1 MVIECRY
8 IILCALTTPSP
19 DDFTDLG
26 EIEPLI
32 VLINFIFGSVKTTA
46 LCAGIAMT
54 HSEAIRNKDRKR
66 LRIPKLY

>member
-32 VLINFIFGSVKTTA
+32 VLINFILGSVKTTSP
-46 LCAGIAMT
+46 CAGTAMAQ
-54 HSEAIRNKDRKR
+54 SEAIRNKDRKR
-66 LRIPKLY
+66 LCIPKLY